1 MNKMTLKYTIS
12 GTTYMESYEIEN
24 NTPVNAINVVVMSI
38 LRELNH
44 EITDIKLVDNN
55 DEIYIY
61 NGNEKFEFKNYKEFK
76 SKFGIN

>member
-1 MNKMTLKYTIS
+1 MTLKYTIS